1 MTFATMEAD
10 TALDGKAAMYWL
22 VAAYLLHT
30 IGELFASP
38 SALSFVTKLAPAK
51 YASIMMGLYFAATGF
66 GSKVAGLVG
75 ESVESASEFEIFTG
89 IFIFTIAVGLLL
101 LLFLKKLKAL
111 THGAEDLVETHH
123 EEAEGFELADKE

>member
-1 MTFATMEAD
+1 MATGTMIMGFGFLFMTFAAMESDSAI
-10 TALDGKAAMYWL
+10 DGKASMYWL
-22 VAAYLLHT
+22 IAAYLLHT

-38 SALSFVTKLAPAK
+38 NALSFVTKLAPAK

-89 IFIFTIAVGLLL
+89 IFIFTMAFGLLL
-101 LLFLKKLKAL
+101 LLFLKKLKAVQIP
-111 THGAEDLVETHH
+111 TR
-123 EEAEGFELADKE
+123 